1 MCDVED
7 ECIQVD
13 HLELK
18 SGHENDNLKW
28 VHPSHDDIQVVNPI
42 QVLPCDV
49 DGEGESRQQP
59 VYVINNA
66 AALEVLYEENA

>member
-13 HLELK
+13 HLKLK
-18 SGHENDNLKW
+18 SGHENDKLKW

-49 DGEGESRQQP
+49 DVEKADGSQ
-59 VYVINNA
+59 YVINNA
-66 AALEVLYEENA
+66 AALEVPYEENA